1 MGVVKQIILK
11 IERIIF
17 TMTLSILKVLNQ
29 TCWK

>member
-1 MGVVKQIILK
+1 MGIVKQIILK

-29 TCWK
+29 TC

>member
-1 MGVVKQIILK
+1 MGTVKQIILK

-29 TCWK
+29 TC

>member
-29 TCWK
+29 TC

>member
-11 IERIIF
+11 IERITF

-29 TCWK
+29 TC